1 MAPSEQAWTP
11 APAPATEPVAPLE
24 PAAASSASATAAG
37 SWSVVSSDK
46 GSPVAAES
54 DGRKKGK
61 GGGDTSSWQLA
72 SGVAPGDEADEPDLK
87 RPPGNLMA
95 IAQYAVL
102 VVGLVMVLIGVLVM
116 VANSHVT

>member
-1 MAPSEQAWTP
+1 
-11 APAPATEPVAPLE
+11 VAPLE

-37 SWSVVSSDK
+37 AWSVVSSEK
-46 GSPVAAES
+46 SSAVEAEP

-61 GGGDTSSWQLA
+61 GGGDTSQWQLA
-72 SGVAPGDEADEPDLK
+72 SGEAPGDGADEPDVK
-87 RPPGNLMA
+87 RPAGNLMA